1 MNFESC
7 GGEGGVATSLSSAVE
22 PGTRLRVGKDGWVDG
37 WFWLVGLVGWV
48 CGCQERMH
56 EDKNM
61 MKTGMVT
68 TRLVTTR
75 LADRY

>member
-7 GGEGGVATSLSSAVE
+7 GGGELRLVCRVQSSR
-22 PGTRLRVGKDGWVDG
+22 GTRLRVGKDGWVDG